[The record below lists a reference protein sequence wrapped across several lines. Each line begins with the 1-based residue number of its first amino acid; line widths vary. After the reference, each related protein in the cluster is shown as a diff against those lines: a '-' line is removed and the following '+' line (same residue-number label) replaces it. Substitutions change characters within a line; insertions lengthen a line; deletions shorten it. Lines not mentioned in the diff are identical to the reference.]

1 MKKFRFKKIET
12 KDAQRL
18 FPIFNDD
25 EIKNALPGLYC
36 QTVSETANILNYF
49 NSIGNQI
56 FEILDKS
63 DNTVGILGA
72 EYRSQNS
79 LELSFFIAKEFR
91 NLHYS
96 SESLREFLLQLSE
109 KQPNITDVFFFIN
122 KENQKSKKAVQ
133 SIGAK
138 FSHTYEDD
146 EDVYRKTISSTSSN
160 ELFL

>member
-12 KDAQRL
+12 KDAQRV

-25 EIKNALPGLYC
+25 EIRNALPGLYC
-36 QTVSETANILNYF
+36 QTPFETTNILNYF
-49 NSIGNQI
+49 NSMGNQI

-63 DNTVGILGA
+63 NNTVGILGT
-72 EYRSQNS
+72 EYRSANS
-79 LELSFFIAKEFR
+79 LELSFFIAKDFR

-96 SESLREFLLQLSE
+96 SESLKEFLLQLSE
-109 KQPNITDVFFFIN
+109 KNPNITDVFFFIN
-122 KENQKSKKAVQ
+122 KKNQKSKRTVQ

-146 EDVYRKTISSTSSN
+146 EEVYRKTISPSTPD
-160 ELFL
+160 EFFL